1 MDACEREDEEVSR
14 SVACT
19 GESQPSQ
26 LGETAILE
34 HGRVRNTSYIYAG
47 GGSASN
53 VEDRMGDKA

>member
-1 MDACEREDEEVSR
+1 MDSCEREDEEVSR

-34 HGRVRNTSYIYAG
+34 HGRVRNTYIYMLEEG
-47 GGSASN
+47 LQI
-53 VEDRMGDKA
+53 M